1 MRTLKKNK
9 QKLYYSLYL
18 GNVKEVDENG
28 DYTGGSVISYDTPV
42 EFSAN
47 IMPKSTDTSID
58 DFGKEVD
65 YNYLLV
71 TDLEKLPLTTQ
82 SLIFLTEP
90 TGTIKKEDADFTIE
104 ATPKSLNY
112 SKYALKS
119 VRG

>member
-28 DYTGGSVISYDTPV
+28 DYTGGSVVSYGDVV

-47 IMPKSTDTSID
+47 IMPKSTETGIE

-71 TDLEKLPLTTQ
+71 TDLEELPINKN

-90 TGTIKKEDADFTIE
+90 TETIKKEDADFTVE